1 MTLNTYL
8 HFNGNC
14 EQALK
19 FYEKALNGKLVFL
32 MRYSDAPPGNEGN
45 ECSKEMGN
53 KIMHGRI
60 LAGNGVLMASDCPP
74 NFYKPQAGFGISIN
88 VDTPEEAER
97 YFKALSEKAQ
107 NINMPMGETF
117 WATRFGMLVDQFGVA
132 WMVNCEK
139 KQ

>member
-8 HFNGNC
+8 NFNGNC
-14 EQALK
+14 EEALK
-19 FYEKALNGKLVFL
+19 FYEKALGGKLVFL
-32 MRYSDAPPGNEGN
+32 MRYSDAPKGECPDSSGDAGNR
-45 ECSKEMGN
+45 
-53 KIMHGRI
+53 IMHGRI
-60 LAGNGVLMASDCPP
+60 VAGNGSVLMASDCPADY
-74 NFYKPQAGFGISIN
+74 YKPQAGFAISVN

-117 WATRFGMLVDQFGVA
+117 WAQRFGMLVDQFGVS